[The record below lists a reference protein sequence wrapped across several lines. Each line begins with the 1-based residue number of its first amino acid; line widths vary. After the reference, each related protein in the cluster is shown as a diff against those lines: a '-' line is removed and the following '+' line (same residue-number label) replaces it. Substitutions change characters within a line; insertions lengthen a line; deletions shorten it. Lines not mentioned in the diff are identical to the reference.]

1 MSSFSDALAIELLE
15 VIRGKTFDVALYTT
29 APLADGTGG
38 VEVTGGDYAR
48 VAFDGAD
55 FTVADSTRTISN
67 TTVVEFP
74 QHTAAWGQI
83 KAIGFI
89 EGSTLQLI
97 GGISPAR
104 NVVVG
109 QSPFQLDVGD
119 IQVTLA

>member
-15 VIRGKTFDVALYTT
+15 VIRGKTYDVALYTT

-38 VEVTGGDYAR
+38 VEVSQPSYTR
-48 VAFDGAD
+48 IAFAGSD
-55 FTVADSTRTISN
+55 FTAADAARTISN
-67 TTVVEFP
+67 STVLEWP
-74 QHTAAWGQI
+74 LHTEAWGQV
-83 KAIGFI
+83 KAVGFI
-89 EGSTLQLI
+89 EGTTIQLI